1 MYAETVFKQVRLI
14 DLMCDFDFYSQLK
27 GEEGL
32 VSDQS
37 FSIFDAFNSLKILNY
52 WFRHNGIEFILNAWL
67 WSGYWGNRN
76 WNELNFYC

>member
-1 MYAETVFKQVRLI
+1 MYAETVFKQVLLI
-14 DLMCDFDFYSQLK
+14 DLMCDFDLYSQLR

-52 WFRHNGIEFILNAWL
+52 
-67 WSGYWGNRN
+67 
-76 WNELNFYC
+76 